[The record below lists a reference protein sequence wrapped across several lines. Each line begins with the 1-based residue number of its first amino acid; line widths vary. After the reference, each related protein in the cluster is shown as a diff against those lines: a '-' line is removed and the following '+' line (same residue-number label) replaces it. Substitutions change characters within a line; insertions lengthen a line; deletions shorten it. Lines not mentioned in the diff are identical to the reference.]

1 MHTYPEGLPLPQR
14 EGYGFAPVSPIK
26 RSNKVSG
33 RATQRRLYSSV
44 PTLVSVSWLFD
55 SEEASL
61 FEGFCKWEI
70 NWGDF
75 FLCPVKSPRGLQLA
89 RVRFTDEFYQGP
101 DLVGIDMWR
110 YTAVLELFEMPVVNE
125 AEYASLLAGMDIGVM
140 NAQLRSL
147 MQRWYT
153 KSWPGAI

>member
-1 MHTYPEGLPLPQR
+1 
-14 EGYGFAPVSPIK
+14 
-26 RSNKVSG
+26 
-33 RATQRRLYSSV
+33 
-44 PTLVSVSWLFD
+44 
-55 SEEASL
+55 
-61 FEGFCKWEI
+61 
-70 NWGDF
+70 
-75 FLCPVKSPRGLQLA
+75 
-89 RVRFTDEFYQGP
+89 
-101 DLVGIDMWR
+101 MWR